1 MSDDSDDQEAATP
14 SASEDAPGAPRERA
28 STRRGLMLGAASAS
42 AVVTIRPALAAPM
55 MSIAA
60 CQVPVPDPKLGTKKW
75 IDPQGLVVDAG
86 TPGAFRPPSRPLT
99 GEQIKR
105 ALQGAN
111 FPGADYQTSRAYL
124 AYVRRLQSGMSGFT
138 CYQSLQL
145 PLG

>member
-1 MSDDSDDQEAATP
+1 MSDDSDDQDAATR
-14 SASEDAPGAPRERA
+14 SVSESAPGVAPAA
-28 STRRGLMLGAASAS
+28 SPTRRRLMLGAASAS
-42 AVVTIRPALAAPM
+42 AVVTIRPAIAGPM
-55 MSIAA
+55 VSVAA
-60 CQVPVPDPKLGTKKW
+60 CQVPVPDPKLGTNKW

-105 ALQGAN
+105 AMQGAN

-124 AYVRRLQSGMSGFT
+124 AYIRKLQSGMSGFT
-138 CYQSLQL
+138 CYQSLQV